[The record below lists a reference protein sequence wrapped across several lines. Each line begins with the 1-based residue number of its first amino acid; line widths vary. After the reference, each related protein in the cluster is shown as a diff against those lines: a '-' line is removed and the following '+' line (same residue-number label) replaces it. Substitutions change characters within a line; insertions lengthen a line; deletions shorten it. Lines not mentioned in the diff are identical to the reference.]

1 LIVSFDVSPSE
12 TQSSSIENSLK
23 LSRTT
28 TASLRRTAGPTG
40 STSKIQIQFDLEAQ
54 SATKVKSATQNK
66 IENQFLIS
74 DQSVSNSNMLS
85 RSESLA
91 YPKTGTLAKIQYLL
105 RRYTRALVAT
115 FSLVAFV
122 LILSLD
128 SAQRKSTG
136 AGVSLG
142 LRNM

>member
-1 LIVSFDVSPSE
+1 
-12 TQSSSIENSLK
+12 LK

-28 TASLRRTAGPTG
+28 TASLRRTVGSTG
-40 STSKIQIQFDLEAQ
+40 STSKIQVQFDLEAQ
-54 SATKVKSATQNK
+54 SATKVRAEVGTQLK
-66 IENQFLIS
+66 IENQPPTS
-74 DQSVSNSNMLS
+74 GQSVSISNMLS

-105 RRYTRALVAT
+105 RRYSRALVAT
-115 FSLVAFV
+115 FSFVAFV
-122 LILSLD
+122 VILSLD